1 MPRFNC
7 CVCNHPC
14 PIFCPFVNFT
24 CQNQVVNP
32 VVGNAFGFFN
42 NLSVG
47 TVADGGQIPLSL
59 VILGG
64 EGGGILP
71 NAGAVTVTPGTY
83 EINYFAGGTVPASGT
98 LGIELTLNGVGI
110 AGSQVSST
118 QNSGSTVNLT
128 RTIVVTALDGGT
140 IALESSSSDAA
151 TFSFASMFLRR
162 L

>member
-14 PIFCPFVNFT
+14 PIFCPFIDLT
-24 CQNQVVNP
+24 CQNEVVNP
-32 VVGNAFGFFN
+32 VVSSAFGFFN

-47 TVADGGQIPLSL
+47 AIASGAQIPVSL

-64 EGGGILP
+64 DGGGIVP
-71 NAGAVTVTPGTY
+71 NAGGVTVTPGTY
-83 EINYFAGGTVPASGT
+83 EINYFAGGTVPAGGT
-98 LGIELTLNGVGI
+98 LSIGLTLDGVSV

-118 QNSGSTVNLT
+118 QSAGSTVNLT
-128 RTIVVTALDGGT
+128 RTIVVSAIDGGT
-140 IALESSSSDAA
+140 ISLVNTSGEAA